1 MLVLTRK
8 CDESVV
14 IGAAKRF
21 DGSIKVTVIEIRD
34 GKVKLG
40 FEAPDDVPVHRL
52 ELWEQMRADGQQSS
66 SVRSLAVPAPR

>member
-21 DGSIKVTVIEIRD
+21 DRLIKVTVIEIRD

-52 ELWEQMRADGQQSS
+52 EVWEQMRADSLKDGPIK
-66 SVRSLAVPAPR
+66 SLAKRIA

>member
-1 MLVLTRK
+1 VLVLTRK

-14 IGAAKRF
+14 IGGARRL
-21 DGSIKVTVIEIRD
+21 DRLITVTVIEIRD

-52 ELWEQMRADGQQSS
+52 ELWEQMRADGQKDGSIK
-66 SVRSLAVPAPR
+66 RLATPIV

>member
-14 IGAAKRF
+14 IGAAKRL
-21 DGSIKVTVIEIRD
+21 DCLVKVTVIEIRD

-40 FEAPDDVPVHRL
+40 FEAPDDVPVHRV
-52 ELWEQMRADGQQSS
+52 EVWEQMRADGQQSG
-66 SVRSLAVPAPR
+66 SVRSLAVPAAR

>member
-21 DGSIKVTVIEIRD
+21 DRLITVTVIEIRD

-52 ELWEQMRADGQQSS
+52 EVWEQMRADGLKDGPIK
-66 SVRSLAVPAPR
+66 SLAKRIA